1 MSRGSVAPLQLPV
14 LRALLRALLRPSSRR
29 PEKPQRPTGAGD
41 AAIRKTRHTRRFA
54 NDRSKWW
61 CATPSAAGDVQPAR
75 SAGEH
80 PHRPRPRDRLL
91 PLPAPGADDGPTR
104 APVLLVEADR
114 AEASA
119 PAARA
124 QGRRALLSADPLRAG
139 QAAGS
144 LDPRG
149 RGREGRR
156 RVSRRRAED
165 ARSSPAGRVGGSP
178 PSSSIASS

>member
-1 MSRGSVAPLQLPV
+1 MSLGSVAPLQLSV

-29 PEKPQRPTGAGD
+29 PERPQRATGAGG
-41 AAIRKTRHTRRFA
+41 AAIRKTRHIRRFTS
-54 NDRSKWW
+54 DRNKRW
-61 CATPSAAGDVQPAR
+61 CAAPSAAGDVQPAR

-91 PLPAPGADDGPTR
+91 PLPAPGADDGAAR
-104 APVLLVEADR
+104 APVLLVEADG

-139 QAAGS
+139 QATG
-144 LDPRG
+144 P
-149 RGREGRR
+149 
-156 RVSRRRAED
+156 
-165 ARSSPAGRVGGSP
+165 
-178 PSSSIASS
+178 